1 MIITIRGDSID
12 ITEIPLNQHIEWESL
27 LNELKAE
34 HIPGWYQDGKRMG
47 VSVAEGK
54 THVFIYRTA
63 NMPPEAEILKIL
75 GSYGIARLPS
85 GFSIATN
92 RRNHDAG
99 TPR

>member
-47 VSVAEGK
+47 MSIVDEKA
-54 THVFIYRTA
+54 HVFIYRTP
-63 NMPPEAEILKIL
+63 NMPPEAKIIEIL
-75 GSYGIARLPS
+75 GRHGIA
-85 GFSIATN
+85 
-92 RRNHDAG
+92 
-99 TPR
+99 